1 MTSQPVSPT
10 GSPVANLLGGVT
22 EQISRLIRQEIQ
34 LAQTELEDKVKHA
47 GAGAGLLGVA
57 GVAGLLG
64 VAATVTGVGLL
75 LRRVM
80 PDWAAALLV
89 GGALT
94 GGAGA
99 LVVLAKQEMER
110 AVPEQT
116 IASVREGVEQVQQA
130 VAG

>member
-22 EQISRLIRQEIQ
+22 DQISRLIRQEIQ

-47 GAGAGLLGVA
+47 GAGVGLLGVA

-64 VAATVTGVGLL
+64 AAATVTGVGLL

-80 PDWAAALLV
+80 PDWAAALFV

-94 GGAGA
+94 GGAAGLA
-99 LVVLAKQEMER
+99 VLAKQEMEQ

-116 IASVREGVEQVQQA
+116 IASVREGVDQVQQA